1 MLLGAGMK
9 GAADIRGL
17 EERSITHVL
26 KLSNYEQNP
35 TIFRE
40 DKFQYL
46 IINIPVRTLLLLQY
60 SRA

>member
-1 MLLGAGMK
+1 ME

-17 EERSITHVL
+17 EERNITHVL
-26 KLSNYEQNP
+26 NLSNYEQNP

-46 IINIPVRTLLLLQY
+46 IINIPVRTSSAHCLPFP
-60 SRA
+60 SVATR